1 MTRSFV
7 WQLAAVAVLMFAS
20 RLDAQEAPPKL
31 PIVVVDVHG
40 NVSNFPGNQ
49 ALAESRALN
58 QAELPGLGFGGDL
71 GLHFYPFKWRQMTL
85 GVGGQLTLTRARR
98 TPENGTITGLRPV
111 MERFAS
117 ITPQVSFNFGTG
129 DGWSYLSAGI
139 STSQWSVVPDGLD
152 QLPPDLEGLKTINY
166 GGGARWFAEPHLAF
180 SFDVRFYA
188 INPSTPTSGLPNGP
202 RTTLLI
208 VGAGISLK

>member
-1 MTRSFV
+1 MTRSPAFLFALFATLV
-7 WQLAAVAVLMFAS
+7 FAS
-20 RLDAQEAPPKL
+20 RLAAQEPPPRL
-31 PIVVVDVHG
+31 PIIVVDVHG
-40 NVSNFPGNQ
+40 NVSNFPDNQ
-49 ALAESRALN
+49 ALADSRALNN

-71 GLHFYPFKWRQMTL
+71 GVHIYPLKWRQVTF
-85 GVGGQLTLTRARR
+85 GVGGQLTLAEAHR
-98 TPENGTITGLRPV
+98 TPETGNITLRPV
-111 MERFAS
+111 TERFAS
-117 ITPQVSFNFGTG
+117 LTPQVSFNFGTG

-152 QLPPDLEGLKTINY
+152 KLPPDLEWLKTINY
-166 GGGARWFAEPHLAF
+166 GGGARWFAQPHLAF

-188 INPSTPTSGLPNGP
+188 INPSTPSGGLPRGP